1 MLPAYLQRWLDDW
14 GLDMRARVQAAL
26 QLLSLSPP
34 ADAMFDHGKLFES
47 QPLRVGT
54 DCSGV
59 ESPIHALRAMAA
71 QHSHVWS
78 CECGSAPRKVISANS
93 PPEHALYADVLN
105 SAEEVVPYIDLY
117 VAGFS
122 CKPFSMLHVNTRLLE
137 EDQAKIFY
145 SVVTR
150 IRKSQPASFVLENVQ
165 GIQRCMDEV
174 MQTLRDLGYMV
185 VARLLNPMDLG
196 EPVSRPRHYFV
207 GVRQDVAIVGEEVAQ
222 GIYDHVWR
230 RLKSSSSPAVP
241 LCKRLLPSEH
251 KLVVENQSL
260 RQRRWEDAKAA
271 NFGGDGRSQKW
282 KQRHAAW
289 QLEHAESQIQPDP
302 SMPSP
307 DELFLHLPRE
317 RDAWNILLMSK
328 SMPRLAV
335 ADLSQS
341 LGRVPLRSDCAPTI
355 TPGSHVVV
363 SEARRMLVP
372 MEKLLLHCLPVH
384 TMSFEGITDA
394 ELEDMGGNMMHLQTV
409 GVAMLVAI
417 SFVDWAQP
425 GSRCGRLPH
434 EGNMVRAVHA
444 VPAAPLPA
452 ARNKSLAA
460 AEKKLERQ
468 LRERFGLSPAMPR
481 CGIKGRLKVDA
492 SRLKTQK
499 KAKLTRLPLHKA
511 CLRGTR
517 WAG

>member
-1 MLPAYLQRWLDDW
+1 MLPAYLRRWLDDW
-14 GLDMRARVQAAL
+14 GPNMRARVQAAL
-26 QLLSLSPP
+26 QLLSLSRP
-34 ADAMFDHGKLFES
+34 ADNLLDHDKLFES

-59 ESPIHALRAMAA
+59 ESPIHALKAMAV
-71 QHSHVWS
+71 QHSHIWS
-78 CECGSAPRKVISANS
+78 CESGPAPRKVISANS
-93 PPEHALYADVLN
+93 PPEHALYTDVLN

-150 IRKSQPASFVLENVQ
+150 VRKSQPASFVLENVQ

-185 VARLLNPMDLG
+185 VVHLLNPTDLG
-196 EPVSRPRHYFV
+196 EPVSRPRYYFV

-222 GIYDHVWR
+222 GMYNHIWP
-230 RLKSSSSPAVP
+230 RLKSSSGPAVP
-241 LCKRLLPSEH
+241 LGKRLLPAEH
-251 KLVVENQSL
+251 KLVLENQSL
-260 RQRRWEDAKAA
+260 RQQRWEDAKAA
-271 NFGGDGRSQKW
+271 NFGGDSRSQKW

-317 RDAWNILLMSK
+317 RDVWKNLLTDK

-341 LGRVPLRSDCAPTI
+341 LGRVPLRSDCTPTI

-363 SEARRMLVP
+363 SEARRMLAP

-417 SFVDWAQP
+417 ALVDWAQP
-425 GSRCGRLPH
+425 GSRCGRLPQ
-434 EGNMVRAVHA
+434 EGNMVLAVHA
-444 VPAAPLPA
+444 VPSAPMPA
-452 ARNKSLAA
+452 ARKKSLTA

-468 LRERFGLSPAMPR
+468 LRERFGLKV
-481 CGIKGRLKVDA
+481 GIKRRVKVDA
-492 SRLKTQK
+492 SRLKSQK
-499 KAKLTRLPLHKA
+499 KVKLPCLPLHKA